1 MPHNVTGG
9 EGGEAWWGTFE
20 APLTV
25 SYKGTLD
32 YAAFCVEE
40 GASCFVEPSSAIV
53 TGQYTKPKE
62 LITFVG
68 VGDLAPGT
76 YSCYV
81 ATLLPKSMVCSEPET
96 FTASS
101 APTPVRNTVTP
112 QEVVVASAPAVDD
125 APVPAPSTDDAPV
138 SAPSTDDA
146 PVPVPFTADA
156 LLDTVDA
163 PGPSVDIPEEGSV
176 TQGVAKF
183 TPLE

>member
-62 LITFVG
+62 VITFVG

-112 QEVVVASAPAVDD
+112 QEVVVASAPAVAPVPAPAVDD

-138 SAPSTDDA
+138 PVPSTD
-146 PVPVPFTADA
+146 DA

>member
-1 MPHNVTGG
+1 VPHNVTAVASG
-9 EGGEAWWGTFE
+9 ETWSGTFE

-25 SYKGTLD
+25 SYKGALD

-40 GASCFVEPSSAIV
+40 GASCFVEPSSEIV
-53 TGQYTKPKE
+53 TGQYTTPKE
-62 LITFVG
+62 VIPFD

-112 QEVVVASAPAVDD
+112 QEVVVASAPAVAPVPAPAVDD

-138 SAPSTDDA
+138 PAPSTD
-146 PVPVPFTADA
+146 DA